1 MEKEMWI
8 VILRELIVPL
18 IALVVVPLVTAVLS
32 ALMRRGLALLE
43 QRWGFEVNEKQ
54 KQALDQLI
62 MEAVLFAE
70 EQGRKR
76 LAGQKD
82 TMTGAEKMQLALQHV
97 KLRSQQLGLGSM
109 VQGFDQAVRES
120 VEAKLFQYRQLD
132 PYSGASGGRSQPERQ
147 GPQLL
152 TEDMPTAADVKP
164 LDSDD
169 DVASDEENGGE
180 DGEDEDDGYTLEEVQ
195 DAEKTKDA

>member
-32 ALMRRGLALLE
+32 GLMRRGLALLE

-82 TMTGAEKMQLALQHV
+82 TMTGAEKMQLALQHI
-97 KLRSQQLGLGSM
+97 KLRSQQLGLDSM
-109 VQGFDQAVRES
+109 VQGFDQAVKES
-120 VEAKLFQYRQLD
+120 VEAKLFQHRRLD
-132 PYSGASGGRSQPERQ
+132 PSSGASSGRSQPERQ

-164 LDSDD
+164 LDSD